1 MSEITGINSST
12 VIQHYESKVSIKYN
26 KTEITKGTIDENREN
41 PENVVAEGEGAT
53 YEKGDTVQNAGYS
66 INKMSESD
74 RARIVEQM
82 KADAAQRKEQLI
94 NLVQKTLSGQISAF
108 GKATGDNIWQMLSG
122 GNFTVDAAT
131 KAQAQKDISEDG
143 YWGVK
148 QTSQRLFDFASA
160 LAGDDVDQMKKMQE
174 AMGKG
179 FKLATG
185 AWGKDLPSI
194 CQQTMD
200 AANRLFEEYYK
211 SKENEESSLQTED
224 TEKVQ

>member
-1 MSEITGINSST
+1 MSEITGIYSNS
-12 VIQHYESKVSIKYN
+12 VIQHYESNVSVNYS
-26 KTEITKGTIDENREN
+26 KTEIKTTDT
-41 PENVVAEGEGAT
+41 AESNGNTMAAGEGAT
-53 YEKGDTVQNAGYS
+53 YEKGDTVQNAGYC

-74 RARIVEQM
+74 RARIVEQL
-82 KADAAQRKEQLI
+82 KADAAQRKEQLV
-94 NLVQKTLSGQISAF
+94 NLVQKTLAGQISAF

-131 KAQAQKDISEDG
+131 KAQARKDISEDG

-160 LAGDDVDQMKKMQE
+160 LAGDDVEQMRKMQE

-185 AWGKDLPSI
+185 AWGRDLPSI

-211 SKENEESSLQTED
+211 SKEGDQNADISSC
-224 TEKVQ
+224 